1 MDMPY
6 KILIINGPNLGTTG
20 YREPSVYGTNTL
32 DDINASLEDAALTL
46 NVRPEFFRS
55 NHEGDIVD
63 KLNSI
68 LLEAHAIQRES
79 EIDPEFDVDSN
90 SNVPDGIIINA
101 GAYTHYSYAIRDA
114 IAATGLPCVE
124 VHMSNVDARE
134 EFRHTSVIGPVC
146 IGAVQGFGGFSY
158 HLALA
163 GLIEYIKS
171 MRAE

>member
-1 MDMPY
+1 MPY

-124 VHMSNVDARE
+124 VHMCYRSCLHRSGSGLRRFQLSPCAR
-134 EFRHTSVIGPVC
+134 RTYRIHKINARRIISG
-146 IGAVQGFGGFSY
+146 QG
-158 HLALA
+158 
-163 GLIEYIKS
+163 
-171 MRAE
+171 